1 MCVQYAQNLPVHQET
16 QQQFLVDLKAHIQ
29 TRQDKGD
36 MIILGMDLNYLAQ
49 RYDITKCFEELN
61 MKEVI

>member
-16 QQQFLVDLKAHIQ
+16 QQQFLVDLKNHIQ
-29 TRQDKGD
+29 IRQDKGD
-36 MIILGMDLNYLAQ
+36 MIILGMDN
-49 RYDITKCFEELN
+49 ITKCFEELN

>member
-16 QQQFLVDLKAHIQ
+16 QQQFLVDLKAHTQ

-36 MIILGMDLNYLAQ
+36 MIILGMDLNY
-49 RYDITKCFEELN
+49 
-61 MKEVI
+61 